1 MKKILC
7 LFLVCIFSLSLV
19 SCSDDENN
27 ESNPYDSVFDS
38 VVKSYLNLL
47 KDQKTGSYS
56 SSFNEYYNNM
66 YLLKYN
72 TDYSYDEVYS
82 KNLLNKYDD
91 EYETWDS
98 TDVKVETRIKQS
110 KEVNLDMQDEVFK
123 KYAKYYDFKFDKKGV
138 EDIVALDASV
148 YFDGEEHNFS
158 DVIFAVKKNGQW
170 TILARINLGYYL
182 FDSYYNYVRDYEYF
196 PDTTESDTYKFTD
209 YVNVLFTVVESY
221 PDYEMPYNK
230 CTMAITLD
238 TNHDKIKLTSFNEDT
253 LVDIKDNDYIDW
265 DSDDAK
271 IAFLYPSGKE
281 NAIISTAYSNFDL
294 FIDRYVT
301 LDLEYLPKIIDELGG
316 ADLNLTY
323 DDIDYINYMKY
334 KTGLTTDTESIKSEA
349 GKVHLNGEETKL
361 HFLNAG
367 LEKGVDGNEIGIDGD
382 KFDRMRRQQDVAEFI
397 IKKLQGMSNDEIRN
411 FYAHIGT
418 MLRTN
423 FKIDEW
429 LILISNSDK
438 YSKYSVKKYSVP
450 QDGLWELYD
459 SPENG
464 YVDRITDLDKC
475 KEGLRNFIY
484 EGVSADDY
492 SVFISNHRPSYKDN
506 TMTDDDWKT
515 VIDQLDK
522 RNKENTDTTDNVVDF
537 SDFHKSVQTETL
549 TKEDFFPE

>member
-1 MKKILC
+1 MKKIIC

-19 SCSDDENN
+19 SCSDEENS
-27 ESNPYDSVFDS
+27 ESNQYEDLFDS

-47 KDQKTGSYS
+47 KDQNTGSYS
-56 SSFNEYYNNM
+56 SSYYEYYNNM
-66 YLLKYN
+66 YILKYN
-72 TDYSYDEVYS
+72 TDCSYDEAYL
-82 KNLLNKYDD
+82 KTLLNKYDD
-91 EYETWDS
+91 DYKTWEP
-98 TDVKVETRIKQS
+98 TDAKVETRIKQS
-110 KEVNLDMQDEVFK
+110 KEVDLDMQDEVFK

-148 YFDGEEHNFS
+148 YFDGKEHNFS

-182 FDSYYNYVRDYEYF
+182 FDSYYNYERDYEYF
-196 PDTTESDTYKFTD
+196 PDTTESGGNVTYYANF
-209 YVNVLFTVVESY
+209 LFTVVESP
-221 PDYEMPYNK
+221 PDYEMSFNE

-238 TNHDKIKLTSFNEDT
+238 SHHDQIKMTSFNEDT

-265 DSDDAK
+265 DSDNAK
-271 IAFLYPSGKE
+271 IAYLYPSGKE
-281 NAIISTAYSNFDL
+281 NAIISTAYSNFNLRFDG
-294 FIDRYVT
+294 YVT

-316 ADLNLTY
+316 ADLILS
-323 DDIDYINYMKY
+323 DDEIKYINYLKY
-334 KTGLTTDTESIKSEA
+334 KTGLTTDTNSIKSEA
-349 GKVHLNGEETKL
+349 GKVHLNGDETKL

-367 LEKGVDGNEIGIDGD
+367 LDKDVDGNEIGFDGD
-382 KFDRMRRQQDVAEFI
+382 KFDRMRRQQDVAEFV

-423 FKIDEW
+423 LKTNEW
-429 LILISNSDK
+429 LLLISNSDK
-438 YSKYSVKKYSVP
+438 YSKFSVKKYSVP

-475 KEGLRNFIY
+475 KEGIRNFIY
-484 EGVSADDY
+484 EGISADDY
-492 SVFISNHRPSYKDN
+492 SGYISNHYPSYDNN

-515 VIDQLDK
+515 VIDRLGK
-522 RNKENTDTTDNVVDF
+522 RNKDNTDTTDNVVDF
-537 SDFHKSVQTETL
+537 SAFHKSVQTETL